1 LVGILSIGSNLWG
14 AKNQVVVTETP
25 LIAEVPDTTAVPIA
39 TAVEVAINIPDTP
52 VPAAPTLQPTLPPT
66 LESKTPAYQLKFC
79 DSSTEDICVYSIS
92 PQPVGLIISLMKT
105 EMNASNMPILTV
117 NGERFTCEL
126 LAAYPGRLI
135 CNGASIVGNAELKLV
150 STTNDLICSG
160 IFKIEKYVA
169 PIPTKKN
176 SGNNYP

>member
-1 LVGILSIGSNLWG
+1 MVGILSIGSNLWG

-25 LIAEVPDTTAVPIA
+25 LIAEIPDTTAVPIA
-39 TAVEVAINIPDTP
+39 TAVEVVINIPDTP

-92 PQPVGLIISLMKT
+92 PQPVGLIISFKYKK
-105 EMNASNMPILTV
+105 EMNTSNMPYLTV
-117 NGERFTCEL
+117 NGERFVCEL

-135 CNGASIVGNAELKLV
+135 CNGVSTGGNTELKII
-150 STTNDLICSG
+150 SPTNNLI
-160 IFKIEKYVA
+160 
-169 PIPTKKN
+169 
-176 SGNNYP
+176 